1 MKRLVS
7 LFVIAAFT
15 MPIISSCGEKVEPVE
30 NGKDPDVVVSTI
42 TIVGEIEQIE
52 TKVYGDNDLVNKK
65 IQPKWEVGDVVL
77 GYKGNTFAT
86 VAEFTVAS
94 VGADGKAQ
102 FTVNK
107 PTSGIANG
115 ETYTMFYAPEG
126 VYDNNTGTFSVN
138 WANQDGTIGSQGG
151 DGGIM
156 RTKAYMVAAPATVT
170 DDKLVLTFSN
180 KMDVYRITGALDSN
194 GSPLGAMPL
203 TVTASDGVTYAG
215 VLGADG
221 FTSKEKGP
229 VTVQY
234 DGNDA
239 YFMLPK
245 ASVVRTFKFGNGNSW
260 WTSTTQTEKTYNGG
274 TFTGKQLKDD
284 PLEPLKGIFSVSDT
298 KRVQFAEGNLE
309 YQASTDKWK
318 FADEQWI
325 AFGKGAGN
333 ETPAADRATQS
344 EWIDL
349 FGYGCTGNFYPGE
362 THNTNKTYIEYQPW
376 TTFVYPGTDG
386 KDKTYYIY
394 DNLSVINKT
403 DWGYNVSDD
412 LYSWF
417 TLNEEEWKYFI
428 DRSTKMTTNKPQWD
442 YAYVVVNGVKGDM
455 FFPDGWTT
463 ENWPSGVPEP
473 TTYNDCGKNGSITYA
488 DYTIEQF
495 KQIEAVAGV
504 VFFPAT
510 TGHRIGETVK
520 MTYDGGGNNMTIG
533 IYWSTTRDASEA
545 PYTFGSGDSRYN
557 SRKPTGG
564 AAQTMVAKVHQ
575 NAYMHPWHGMAV
587 RLVTE
592 YTGPKGSIINDAE
605 NEDDDIF
612 INNQ

>member
-52 TKVYGDNDLVNKK
+52 TKVYGDNDLENKK

-115 ETYTMFYAPEG
+115 ETYTMFYAPGG
-126 VYDNNTGTFSVN
+126 VYDNETGTFSVN
-138 WANQDGTIGSQGG
+138 WAKQDGTIGSQGG

-170 DDKLVLTFSN
+170 DDKLVLKFSN

-194 GSPLGAMPL
+194 GSPLGVMPL

-284 PLEPLKGIFSVSDT
+284 PLNPLKGIFSVSDT

-309 YQASTDKWK
+309 YQASTGKWK

-333 ETPAADRATQS
+333 ETPAAGRATQS

-349 FGYGCTGNFYPGE
+349 FGYGCTGHFAEGQHGGYYYE
-362 THNTNKTYIEYQPW
+362 KYQPW
-376 TTFVYPGTDG
+376 ETASDDTNQYL
-386 KDKTYYIY
+386 YIY
-394 DNLSVINKT
+394 DQLSVAEQT
-403 DWGYNVSDD
+403 DWGCNVSDD
-412 LYSWF
+412 FYQWYTMSKD
-417 TLNEEEWKYFI
+417 EWIYFI
-428 DRSTKMTTNKPQWD
+428 DRKTQNGLAADRKPD
-442 YAYVVVNGVKGDM
+442 ENFAYVIVNGVKGDM
-455 FFPDGWTT
+455 FFPDGWRKDRD
-463 ENWPSGVPEP
+463 WPSDVSLP
-473 TTYNDCGKNGSITYA
+473 TTFNSCGSNFDTYGN
-488 DYTIEQF
+488 YTIDEF
-495 KQIEAVAGV
+495 KKIEAAAGV
-504 VFFPAT
+504 VFFPT
-510 TGHRIGETVK
+510 TGYRVGTDVMLMCTK
-520 MTYDGGGNNMTIG
+520 YNFYMGF
-533 IYWSTTRDASEA
+533 YWTSTRTTDNQSSRTAYEFS
-545 PYTFGSGDSRYN
+545 SGDGRY
-557 SRKPTGG
+557 SGG
-564 AAQTMVAKVHQ
+564 IGQTMVVTVHSGV
-575 NAYMHPWHGMAV
+575 NMRPGMGMAV
-587 RLVTE
+587 RLATE
-592 YTGPKGSIINDAE
+592 YTGPKGSIINDAN